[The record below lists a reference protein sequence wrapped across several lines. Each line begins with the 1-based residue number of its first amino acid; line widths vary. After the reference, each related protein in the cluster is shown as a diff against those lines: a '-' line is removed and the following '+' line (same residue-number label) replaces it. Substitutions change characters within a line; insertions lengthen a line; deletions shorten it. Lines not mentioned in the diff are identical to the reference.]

1 MDIQSVNGINSPQIR
16 LSNYLLCNV
25 GTYYYK
31 KMRNNIQRDIYS
43 F

>member
-1 MDIQSVNGINSPQIR
+1 MHGINSSPIR

-31 KMRNNIQRDIYS
+31 KMRNHIQRDTYN